1 MTDILTCIF
10 IFIMLF
16 GMGFLC
22 YMAVHLAEEKRQGK
36 HIPLPWEKK
45 KKDD

>member
-10 IFIMLF
+10 ILIMLV
-16 GMGFLC
+16 GMSFLC
-22 YMAVHLAEEKRQGK
+22 YMAVHLAEEKRKGK

>member
-1 MTDILTCIF
+1 MTDILGHIF
-10 IFIMLF
+10 GFIMLV

-22 YMAVHLAEEKRQGK
+22 YIAVHLAEEKRQGK